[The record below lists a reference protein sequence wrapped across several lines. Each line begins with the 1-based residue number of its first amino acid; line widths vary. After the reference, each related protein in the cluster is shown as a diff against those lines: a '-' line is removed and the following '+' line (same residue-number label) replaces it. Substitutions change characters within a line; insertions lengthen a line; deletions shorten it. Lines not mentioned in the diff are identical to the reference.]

1 MFSVGEKG
9 LLTIK
14 KACDIFGET
23 GENMVINVAIVD
35 DEQKERRK
43 LRECLEFIGKEK
55 IKFAVSEFSGAEE
68 FLLKY
73 EPVYDVVFMDIQL
86 GATDGI
92 DAAKALRKI
101 DATVIIIF
109 VTNMA
114 QLAVRG
120 YEVDAM
126 DFIVKPV
133 EKLTFALKF
142 KRVLGRLLPRENSKI
157 LIKQDGDFISVNPC
171 ALRYVEV
178 DGHYVVYHSPDGAV
192 REYTTLS
199 AAEKK
204 ISAGGAFVRCNR
216 GQAVNLRF
224 VTAVRRDTVEI
235 DGEELILARTQR
247 NAFIKAYAEYMS
259 GGGR

>member
-1 MFSVGEKG
+1 
-9 LLTIK
+9 
-14 KACDIFGET
+14 
-23 GENMVINVAIVD
+23 MVINVAIVD
-35 DEQKERRK
+35 DEHKERRK

-142 KRVLGRLLPRENSKI
+142 KRALGRLLPRENSKI